1 MTIDRRRFLDLAAA
15 GVVASALGPAIRAAE
30 AGRARFEAVA
40 FDAFPVFDPR
50 PIADLTEALFPGKGV
65 ELGGAWRNRQF
76 EYQWL
81 RALGGRYEDFLRTT
95 EDALVFAAAQLRLD
109 LSAETKD
116 RLMQAYLDLKAW
128 PDAPP
133 ALASLKSAG
142 VRLAFLSNMT
152 VKMLEDGIRNAKLGG
167 LFEHV
172 LSTDRIRSYKPD
184 PRAYR
189 MAIDAFG
196 LEREQIL
203 FVSFAGW
210 DAAGAKWFGYP
221 TFWNNRLG
229 LPPEELGAAADA
241 TGKDLSAL
249 TGFISSTARGAPQ
262 GDSR

>member
-1 MTIDRRRFLDLAAA
+1 MSIDRRRFLDLAAA
-15 GVVASALGPAIRAAE
+15 GVVASALGPAIRADE
-30 AGRARFEAVA
+30 AQRSRFEAIA

-50 PIADLTEALFPGKGV
+50 PIAGLAETLFPGKGA
-65 ELGGAWRNRQF
+65 ELVGAWRTRQF

-81 RALGGRYEDFLRTT
+81 RALGGRYEDFWRTT

-109 LSAETKD
+109 VTAEKRD
-116 RLMQAYLDLKAW
+116 RLMQAHLELRAW
-128 PDAPP
+128 PDAPA
-133 ALASLKSAG
+133 ALAALKAAG

-152 VKMLEDGIRNAKLGG
+152 ARMLQDGIRHARLDG

-189 MAIDAFG
+189 MAVDAFG

-210 DAAGAKWFGYP
+210 DTAGAKWFGYP

-229 LPPEELGAAADA
+229 LPPEELGVRPDA
-241 TGKDLSAL
+241 TGRDLSDLAKFVSAS
-249 TGFISSTARGAPQ
+249 G
-262 GDSR
+262 

>member
-1 MTIDRRRFLDLAAA
+1 MPIDRRRFLDLAAS
-15 GVVASALGPAIRAAE
+15 GVVASAFCPTIRASDA
-30 AGRARFEAVA
+30 RRKRFEALA

-50 PIADLTEALFPGKGV
+50 PIAELAETLFPGKGA
-65 ELGGAWRNRQF
+65 ELGAAWRTRQF

-81 RALGGRYEDFLRTT
+81 RALGGRYEDFWRTT
-95 EDALVFAAAQLRLD
+95 EDALVFAAAQLRLE
-109 LSAETKD
+109 LTAEKRD
-116 RLMQAYLDLKAW
+116 RLMQAHLELRAW
-128 PDAPP
+128 PDAPA
-133 ALASLKSAG
+133 ALASLKAAG

-152 VKMLEDGIRNAKLGG
+152 ARMLEDGIRNAKLEG

-229 LPPEELGAAADA
+229 LPAEELGVRPDA
-241 TGKDLSAL
+241 TGKDLSELAK
-249 TGFISSTARGAPQ
+249 FVSASV
-262 GDSR
+262 

>member
-1 MTIDRRRFLDLAAA
+1 MPIDRRRFLDLAAA
-15 GVVASALGPAIRAAE
+15 GFVAGALAPALRAAD
-30 AGRARFEAVA
+30 AGRPRFEAVA

-50 PIADLTEALFPGKGV
+50 PIAELAEALFPGKGA
-65 ELGGAWRNRQF
+65 ELGGAWRARQF

-81 RALGGRYEDFLRTT
+81 RALGGRYEDFWKTT
-95 EDALVFAAAQLRLD
+95 EDALVFAAAQQRLD
-109 LSAETKD
+109 LTADKRD
-116 RLMQAYLDLKAW
+116 RLMQSWLELRAW
-128 PDAPP
+128 PDAPA
-133 ALASLKSAG
+133 ALASLKGAG

-152 VKMLEDGIRNAKLGG
+152 AKMLEDGIRHAKLDG
-167 LFEHV
+167 LFEHI

-196 LEREQIL
+196 LARERIL

-229 LPPEELGAAADA
+229 LPPEELGVRPDG
-241 TGKDLSAL
+241 TGKDLSEL
-249 TGFISSTARGAPQ
+249 EKFVSSSA
-262 GDSR
+262 